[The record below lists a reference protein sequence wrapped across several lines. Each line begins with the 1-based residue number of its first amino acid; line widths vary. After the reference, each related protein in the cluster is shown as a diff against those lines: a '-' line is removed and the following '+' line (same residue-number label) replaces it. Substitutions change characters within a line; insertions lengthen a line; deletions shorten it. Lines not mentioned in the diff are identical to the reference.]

1 LCTAIHTC
9 GQMGRRPR
17 REGGQGTGTAA
28 RQAYEPDAPSP
39 VVRGWGCPARNSA
52 RGRLSR
58 MGCWSA
64 GRGERLRA
72 FNTTR
77 NVACVFDPLEYWP
90 DTMGNGRVVDPP
102 LPVIVDLASLF
113 PLGHPVCRTPS
124 R

>member
-1 LCTAIHTC
+1 
-9 GQMGRRPR
+9 
-17 REGGQGTGTAA
+17 
-28 RQAYEPDAPSP
+28 
-39 VVRGWGCPARNSA
+39 
-52 RGRLSR
+52 

-113 PLGHPVCRTPS
+113 PMGPGLPNTQPLKITKGGLHLTGYATGELLAWARSSSGAWIACVRLAPILAQ
-124 R
+124 